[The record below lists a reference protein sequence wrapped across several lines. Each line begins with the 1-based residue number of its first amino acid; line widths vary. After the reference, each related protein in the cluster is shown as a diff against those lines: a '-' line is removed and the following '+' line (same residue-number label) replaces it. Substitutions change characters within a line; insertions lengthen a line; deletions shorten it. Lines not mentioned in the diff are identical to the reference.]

1 MKNSFLPLILLL
13 ISTLF
18 QCRSV
23 EENSTEPNIIYILAD
38 DLGYGELGIYGQKI
52 IRTPHIDALA
62 RDGMRFTQHYSGSPV
77 CAPSRYMLLTGLHSG
92 HAYIRGNDEWAERGD
107 VWNYAAA
114 VADASLEGQRPI
126 PDTTFTLANMLQESG
141 YITGLVGKW
150 GLGAPGTGST
160 PNKQG
165 FDYFY
170 GYNCQRQA
178 HNLYPK
184 HLWENEQKIA
194 LNNELISPGMALDS
208 LADPNDSK
216 SYSAFEQS
224 EYAPS
229 LMHERALNFIKK
241 NKENQFFL
249 YYASPLP
256 HLPLQIPKKY
266 QTKYHEVIGAE
277 LPYTGG
283 KSYFPNQY
291 PRATYAAMINL
302 LDQQVG
308 ELVDQLKALGLYDNT
323 LIIFTSDNGPTYD
336 VGGVDPH
343 YFNSAGPFNT
353 GRGWGK
359 GFTHEGGIR
368 VPMIATW
375 PNRIAANTM
384 TPHLSAFWDV
394 FPTLAEV
401 VGYKDTEQRDGISFL
416 PTLHGTK
423 QSEHDYLYWEFPAY
437 GGQQAVRKKQWKAIR
452 KDLHKG
458 NVTTAL
464 YNLSKDPREE
474 TDISDQYP
482 EQVAEMEAIMREAHH
497 DPTIGKF
504 DLNILGDK

>member
-1 MKNSFLPLILLL
+1 
-13 ISTLF
+13 
-18 QCRSV
+18 
-23 EENSTEPNIIYILAD
+23 
-38 DLGYGELGIYGQKI
+38 
-52 IRTPHIDALA
+52 
-62 RDGMRFTQHYSGSPV
+62 
-77 CAPSRYMLLTGLHSG
+77 
-92 HAYIRGNDEWAERGD
+92 
-107 VWNYAAA
+107 
-114 VADASLEGQRPI
+114 
-126 PDTTFTLANMLQESG
+126 
-141 YITGLVGKW
+141 
-150 GLGAPGTGST
+150 
-160 PNKQG
+160 
-165 FDYFY
+165 
-170 GYNCQRQA
+170 
-178 HNLYPK
+178 
-184 HLWENEQKIA
+184 
-194 LNNELISPGMALDS
+194 
-208 LADPNDSK
+208 
-216 SYSAFEQS
+216 
-224 EYAPS
+224 
-229 LMHERALNFIKK
+229 
-241 NKENQFFL
+241 
-249 YYASPLP
+249 
-256 HLPLQIPKKY
+256 
-266 QTKYHEVIGAE
+266 
-277 LPYTGG
+277 
-283 KSYFPNQY
+283 
-291 PRATYAAMINL
+291 MINL

-343 YFNSAGPFNT
+343 HFNSAGPFNT

-384 TPHLSAFWDV
+384 TTHVSAFWDV

-464 YNLSKDPREE
+464 YDLSKDPREE

>member
-1 MKNSFLPLILLL
+1 M
-13 ISTLF
+13 
-18 QCRSV
+18 
-23 EENSTEPNIIYILAD
+23 
-38 DLGYGELGIYGQKI
+38 
-52 IRTPHIDALA
+52 
-62 RDGMRFTQHYSGSPV
+62 
-77 CAPSRYMLLTGLHSG
+77 
-92 HAYIRGNDEWAERGD
+92 
-107 VWNYAAA
+107 
-114 VADASLEGQRPI
+114 
-126 PDTTFTLANMLQESG
+126 
-141 YITGLVGKW
+141 
-150 GLGAPGTGST
+150 
-160 PNKQG
+160 
-165 FDYFY
+165 
-170 GYNCQRQA
+170 
-178 HNLYPK
+178 
-184 HLWENEQKIA
+184 
-194 LNNELISPGMALDS
+194 
-208 LADPNDSK
+208 
-216 SYSAFEQS
+216 
-224 EYAPS
+224 
-229 LMHERALNFIKK
+229 
-241 NKENQFFL
+241 
-249 YYASPLP
+249 
-256 HLPLQIPKKY
+256 
-266 QTKYHEVIGAE
+266 
-277 LPYTGG
+277 
-283 KSYFPNQY
+283 
-291 PRATYAAMINL
+291 
-302 LDQQVG
+302 
-308 ELVDQLKALGLYDNT
+308 
-323 LIIFTSDNGPTYD
+323 IIFTSDNGPTYD

-343 YFNSAGPFNT
+343 HFNSAGPFNT

-384 TPHLSAFWDV
+384 TPHVSAFWDV

-464 YNLSKDPREE
+464 YDLSKDPREE